1 MFHIRFEQRFELMFK
16 TFAKFYK
23 NNYLEYNFCLSDV
36 AKTPIDD
43 SDTCESLGLL
53 NTTLHIVVTRLVL
66 SRGPEPS
73 IKRVIELN
81 EPKKITIFLQG
92 DDGSRLPIV
101 IGTDDKMSTVKIFL
115 TKKFTTPLDQIE
127 LRTMDNTIIKDDDT
141 PNLLQLEHGH
151 SIKPLILNPK

>member
-23 NNYLEYNFCLSDV
+23 NNYLEYNFCLSDD
-36 AKTPIDD
+36 AKTQIDEC
-43 SDTCESLGLL
+43 DTCESLGLL
-53 NTTLHIVVTRLVL
+53 NTTFHIVVTRLVL

-73 IKRVIELN
+73 INRVIELN
-81 EPKKITIFLQG
+81 EPKKITIGLQS
-92 DDGSRLPIV
+92 DDGSRLPTV
-101 IGTDDKMSTVKIFL
+101 IGIDDKMSTLKIFL
-115 TKKFTTPLDQIE
+115 AKNFTTPLDQIE

-151 SIKPLILNPK
+151 SIKALILNPK